1 MSETS
6 AELGGA
12 LGIAILGSI
21 GAAVYRGA
29 MMDGVPAGIPAE
41 KAETA
46 RATLGGALSV
56 AENVRGPLGAE
67 LMTHAR
73 EAFAQGLEATAVIG
87 AAVVLA
93 AAITAVM
100 TLRRAA

>member
-1 MSETS
+1 
-6 AELGGA
+6 
-12 LGIAILGSI
+12 
-21 GAAVYRGA
+21 
-29 MMDGVPAGIPAE
+29 
-41 KAETA
+41 
-46 RATLGGALSV
+46 
-56 AENVRGPLGAE
+56 
-67 LMTHAR
+67 MTRAR